1 MFTYQHF
8 YSEIVVLMI
17 MVRLGLMEIVVL
29 MIIVIVRFLDNCDCQ
44 MDAEDGVDGD
54 MMQRKQTGQL
64 EMLLY
69 VVC

>member
-1 MFTYQHF
+1 M
-8 YSEIVVLMI
+8 LMI

-44 MDAEDGVDGD
+44 MDVEDGGDGD